1 MLPNNGK
8 FSSEGGVGTMIKRN
22 RIAQENI
29 TQCVTK
35 KKLKQKNKKTG
46 QL

>member
-8 FSSEGGVGTMIKRN
+8 FSSEEGVGTMIKRN

-35 KKLKQKNKKTG
+35 LKKKKITG